1 MSVFIVESPLT
12 VMAGT
17 RSEGQLLLPG
27 VSTSL
32 RRLFAK
38 MRVNEP
44 YGDFHPVVTAVKTF
58 AFSSIQV
65 EAGGI
70 EPEDGSGTERSLS

>member
-1 MSVFIVESPLT
+1 
-12 VMAGT
+12 
-17 RSEGQLLLPG
+17 
-27 VSTSL
+27 
-32 RRLFAK
+32 

-70 EPEDGSGTERSLS
+70 EPEDDSCGAKSCPTPEPE